1 MLHRPSAFALLLLAA
16 AFAATAPRALAV
28 GDDAPAWLRQAAQ
41 AAAPTYENKVPAV
54 VLYKERDVTV
64 SDDGRVVTTTTYAVR
79 VLTREGRERA
89 RAGAVYLTGSGKVR
103 DLKAWLIRSSGEV
116 KRYGKDQTLD
126 IALADDDVY
135 NEGRASVI
143 SARDD
148 VNTTGDVF
156 GYQSVTEEHTVFTQD
171 DFDFQDELP
180 TLVSRFSLTLP
191 PGWQASGV
199 VFNHAAVE
207 PTVAGTSYTWELKDL
222 PFIEAE
228 PNAPSMSSLA
238 PRLAVSFYPS
248 GGAPASMGP
257 SFKTWA
263 EVSRWLSTLH
273 DPQAEPDDAIASKA
287 RELVADCKTDLEKI
301 RAIGRYVQGVHYISI
316 QMGVNRGGGMRPHRA
331 ADVFAKNYGD
341 CKDKANL
348 MRAMLRAVKLTA
360 YPVGIYSGD
369 PGYVRE
375 EWPSPHQFNH
385 CIIAVKVGDDTDAA
399 TVVKHPALGRL
410 LIFDPTNPDTPVG
423 DLPDYEQGSFALL
436 VAGDDGGLLR
446 MPVTPPEANRLER
459 TAEVTLQSDGSIA
472 ASVHDRAQGQAAV
485 HIRGLFNWRSRPDFN
500 KAVERWISAGSTAG
514 AKLSKL
520 EPTDSSAEGRFAMD
534 VDFTA
539 AGYAQSMQNR
549 LLVFKPSVVTHGDSV
564 WLAEPTRT
572 HPVVLESEAFTETI
586 RFKLPA
592 GFDVDE
598 LPDAVKLDS
607 EFGTYTA
614 SYEVKEG
621 QLVFTRSLVQRAAT
635 VPVEKYTAVRTFF
648 GRVRASEQAPVVLA
662 RK

>member
-1 MLHRPSAFALLLLAA
+1 MLHRSNVFTALLFAAALAA
-16 AFAATAPRALAV
+16 SASSARAV
-28 GDDAPAWLRQAAQ
+28 SDDAPAWLKQAASS
-41 AAAPTYENKVPAV
+41 AAPTYDKRVPAV
-54 VLYKERDVTV
+54 VLYKERDVTI
-64 SDDGRVVTTTTYAVR
+64 SDDGRVVTTTSYAVR
-79 VLTREGRERA
+79 ILTREGRDEA
-89 RAGAVYLTGSGKVR
+89 RAHAIYTTGSGKVR
-103 DLKAWLIRSSGEV
+103 DLKAWLIRSTGEV

-126 IALADDDVY
+126 VALAEDDVY
-135 NEGRASVI
+135 NEARVQFI

-148 VNTTGDVF
+148 VSTSGDVF
-156 GYQSVTEEHTVFTQD
+156 GYQAVTEERTVFTQD
-171 DFDFQDELP
+171 GFDFQDELP
-180 TLVSRFSLTLP
+180 ALVSRFSLTLP
-191 PGWQASGV
+191 EGWHASGV
-199 VFNHAAVE
+199 LFNHAPVE
-207 PTVAGTSYTWELKDL
+207 PSVAGATYTWEMKDL
-222 PFIEAE
+222 PYIESE
-228 PNAPSMSSLA
+228 PNAPTMSSLA
-238 PRLAVSFYPS
+238 PRLAVSFYPPE
-248 GGAPASMGP
+248 GETASMGP

-273 DPQAEPDDAIASKA
+273 DPQAEPDDALAAKA
-287 RELVADCKTDLEKI
+287 RALTADCKTDLEKI

-369 PGYVRE
+369 RNYVRE
-375 EWPSPHQFNH
+375 EWPSPEQFNH
-385 CIIAVKVGDDTDAA
+385 CIIAVKVGEDTDAP
-399 TVVKHPALGRL
+399 TVVKHPVLGRL
-410 LIFDPTNPDTPVG
+410 LIFDPTDDTTPVG
-423 DLPDYEQGSFALL
+423 DLPDHEQGSFALL

-485 HIRGLFNWRSRPDFN
+485 HIRRAFNWRSRPDFN
-500 KAVERWISAGSTAG
+500 KAVERWISAGTKAG

-520 EPTDSSAEGRFAMD
+520 EPTDSSAEGRFTVD

-539 AGYAQSMQNR
+539 ADYAQSMQDR
-549 LLVFKPSVVTHGDSV
+549 LLVFKPAVVTHGDSV
-564 WLAEPTRT
+564 WLAEPTRK
-572 HPVVLESEAFTETI
+572 HPVVLESEAFSETV

-614 SYEVKEG
+614 SYEVKDG

-635 VPVEKYTAVRTFF
+635 VPVEKYTAVRNFF

>member
-1 MLHRPSAFALLLLAA
+1 MLHRLTTFTLLLFALAACASSASAF
-16 AFAATAPRALAV
+16 
-28 GDDAPAWLRQAAQ
+28 GDDAPAWLKQAA
-41 AAAPTYENKVPAV
+41 ASAAPTYDKRVPAV
-54 VLYKERDVTV
+54 VLYKGRDVTV
-64 SDDGRVVTTTTYAVR
+64 GDDGRVTTTTTYAVR
-79 VLTREGRERA
+79 VLTREGRDA
-89 RAGAVYLTGSGKVR
+89 ALAHALYMTGSGKVR
-103 DLKAWLIRSSGEV
+103 DLKAWLIRSTGEV

-126 IALADDDVY
+126 LSLADDDVY
-135 NEGRASVI
+135 NEARMSAI

-148 VNTTGDVF
+148 VDAPGAVF
-156 GYQSVTEEHTVFTQD
+156 GYQAVTEERTVFTQD

-180 TLVSRFSLTLP
+180 ALVSRFTLTLP
-191 PGWQASGV
+191 AGWHASGV
-199 VFNHAAVE
+199 VFNHAPVE
-207 PTVAGTSYTWELKDL
+207 PSVAGTTYTWELKDL
-222 PFIEAE
+222 PYIEWE
-228 PNAPSMSSLA
+228 PNAPAMSSLA
-238 PRLAVSFYPS
+238 PRLAVSFYPPD
-248 GGAPASMGP
+248 GASASMGP

-263 EVSRWLSTLH
+263 EVSRWLSSLH

-287 RELVADCKTDLEKI
+287 HELVAGCKTDLEKI
-301 RAIGRYVQGVHYISI
+301 RAIGRYVQSVHYISI
-316 QMGVNRGGGMRPHRA
+316 QTGLNRGGGMRPHRA

-369 PGYVRE
+369 RSYVRE
-375 EWPSPHQFNH
+375 EWPSPEQFNH
-385 CIIAVKVGDDTDAA
+385 CIIAVKVGDDTDAP
-399 TVVKHPALGRL
+399 TVVKHPVLGRL
-410 LIFDPTNPDTPVG
+410 LIFDPTDDTTPVG
-423 DLPDYEQGSFALL
+423 DLPDHEQGSFALL

-459 TAEVTLQSDGSIA
+459 TAEVTLQPDGSIA

-485 HIRGLFNWRSRPDFN
+485 HIRRAFNWRSRPDFN
-500 KAVERWISAGSTAG
+500 KSVERWISSGGAAG

-520 EPTDSSAEGRFAMD
+520 EPTDSSAEGRFAVD

-539 AGYAQSMQNR
+539 AQYAQSMQDR
-549 LLVFKPSVVTHGDSV
+549 LLVFKPAVVTHGDSV
-564 WLAEPTRT
+564 WLAEPTRR
-572 HPVVLESEAFTETI
+572 HPVVLESEAFSETV
-586 RFKLPA
+586 RVKLPA

-614 SYEVKEG
+614 SYEVKDG

-635 VPVEKYTAVRTFF
+635 VPVEKYTAVRNFF